1 MLACELPEPGH
12 GCVALSV
19 AAHTHQSGLAVC
31 GGPCLST
38 VLVCLAWCRTQ
49 KSLSSFVSPGPRAP
63 LESVLGMPTK
73 VNTPMGIVL
82 GLHGICTLSECLH
95 AHGGAPPLASVCAP
109 MRKCHRA
116 IARRQGSS
124 CLQSAA
130 ATERVATA
138 VVPAVALAARRP
150 GMLQGRACVVA
161 CVVVLCCH
169 GVVAAA
175 EETCMPRLFDWC
187 VPASAAAGAVISLP
201 VQLH

>member
-1 MLACELPEPGH
+1 MCRTVCSRA
-12 GCVALSV
+12 
-19 AAHTHQSGLAVC
+19 HQSGLAVC